1 MRYTKLSDASDIF
14 NENVYWIALQDNQ
27 YLIPTNNVI
36 DYYIKNSSLKSLY
49 NNNYNDLVNL
59 GVGSQKARK
68 FINYANILNF
78 NKIQEIYNRLIK
90 DDISIIKF
98 VDENYPTN
106 LKKIDNP
113 PILLF
118 KKGNLNISK
127 TNCIAIAGTR
137 DPSHYGRI
145 MSRKIAYDL
154 AQEGYTI
161 VSGLAHGIDEWA
173 HNGALEAKGNTIAVL
188 AWINPEYPPEH
199 YQLLQDIISNGAA
212 ISEIFTKPDNR
223 SARGKFVQRN
233 RITSGISNCVIA
245 VESDEVGG
253 TVHQVKIA
261 LEQKKL
267 VFTLKPKS
275 NKKAIRGFN
284 TFKDLGAIPITSSKD
299 ILNTLK
305 TRMAQSVIKKAKSQ
319 QVKLDK
325 IVED

>member
-1 MRYTKLSDASDIF
+1 MRFTKLSDASDKY
-14 NENVYWIALQDNQ
+14 NEDIYWIALQDNQ
-27 YLIPTNNVI
+27 YLISTSNVI
-36 DYYIKNSSLKSLY
+36 NYYIKNKSLKSLY
-49 NNNYNDLVNL
+49 NNNFNDLINL
-59 GVGSQKARK
+59 GMDSQKARK
-68 FINYANILNF
+68 FINYTKKLNF
-78 NKIQEIYNRLIK
+78 NNIQEIYNKLMK
-90 DDISIIKF
+90 DDMSIVKY
-98 VDENYPTN
+98 VDEEYPTN
-106 LKKIDNP
+106 LRKIDNP

-118 KKGNLNISK
+118 KKGKLHISN

-154 AQEGYTI
+154 TREGYTI

-188 AWINPEYPPEH
+188 AWMNPEYPTEH
-199 YQLLQDIISNGAA
+199 HQLLQEIIINGAVV
-212 ISEIFTKPDNR
+212 SEIFTRPDNR

-233 RITSGISNCVIA
+233 RITSGISSCVIA

-267 VFTLKPKS
+267 VFALKPKS
-275 NKKAIRGFN
+275 NKRAMRGFK